1 MKDPEGI
8 RLPGKFFEGMPENIY
23 ELILE
28 ESSLKKSREES
39 VTESQKE
46 FLTDIQKNAGEILV

>member
-8 RLPGKFFEGMPENIY
+8 RLPGKIFEGMPENIY